1 MATYNLKFNKD
12 DSVVRHVLVGLLADL
27 NSKLSFWRQL
37 SQNERSIVDVPFY
50 YAVSGDENFLRD
62 AFLFS
67 TMNGAN
73 CDPDPTVADGN
84 YDKVPRG
91 IVNLSSIAIDP
102 SKLVNKRNL
111 GHYNML
117 TPSGEFKGF
126 VAEFEM
132 IPVNIGVDV
141 EIVLSSQL
149 DMFKVT
155 EAIIKKMYKANF
167 YHVDAGHL
175 DEGTYRISSEYAMPE
190 DYGQE
195 RPIEYGF
202 DDKGNHKVTFSIEIN
217 SFIPSFDFEEDI
229 YTKYIRKDYANGAIV
244 GNYGDPNGFLTTC
257 EPGDL
262 YYDLDGSVWQANA
275 DCLWVKIDENYE
287 PLATDLV
294 EPFTE
299 SSSLIK
305 RSRRKPADNRMT
317 TLGNSSLAAPAD
329 TEYEKPLLGDTYTVI
344 GRDLPFKE

>member
-1 MATYNLKFNKD
+1 MASYNLRFNKD
-12 DSVVRHVLVGLLADL
+12 DSVVRHVIVGLLADL

-37 SQNERSIVDVPFY
+37 TANERTIVDVPFY
-50 YAVSGDENFLRD
+50 YAVAGDENFLRD
-62 AFLFS
+62 NFLFS
-67 TMNGAN
+67 TMNGEN

-91 IVNLSSIAIDP
+91 VVNLTSIAVDP

-132 IPVNIGVDV
+132 IPVTIGVDI

-175 DEGTYRISSEYAMPE
+175 DEGTYRISSEYSMPD
-190 DYGQE
+190 DYTQE

-202 DDKGNHKVTFSIEIN
+202 DDKSNHKVTFSLDIN
-217 SFIPSFDFEEDI
+217 SYIPSFDFEEDI
-229 YTKYIRKDYANGAIV
+229 YTKFTRKDYANGAIY
-244 GNYGDPNGFLTTC
+244 GNYGDPNGYLPC
-257 EPGDL
+257 LSAGAV
-262 YYDLDGSVWQANA
+262 YYDEDGTVWECNG
-275 DCLWVKIDENYE
+275 DGLWVKTQESYI
-287 PLATDLV
+287 PIASDLV
-294 EPFTE
+294 EPYVE
-299 SSSLIK
+299 NISLIK
-305 RSRRKPADNRMT
+305 TSRRKAEDNRMT
-317 TLGNSSLAAPAD
+317 TLGNSTLTKPVD
-329 TEYEKPLLGDTYTVI
+329 TEYEKPLLGDSYNVI